1 MTTSF
6 IRLFFVHKINE
17 KTTEGELD
25 MLKIQDFCDM
35 NKFESIMD
43 AWAKK
48 MCIRDSYDT
57 KELLQNL
64 FQGDKAAL
72 QQFIE
77 ENF

>member
-25 MLKIQDFCDM
+25 MLRIQDFCDM

-43 AWAKK
+43 AWAKVQVWQ
-48 MCIRDSYDT
+48 R
-57 KELLQNL
+57 
-64 FQGDKAAL
+64 
-72 QQFIE
+72 
-77 ENF
+77 

>member
-43 AWAKK
+43 AWAKSTGLATVAVGSDGEESTSASVT
-48 MCIRDSYDT
+48 I
-57 KELLQNL
+57 LQN
-64 FQGDKAAL
+64 FAL
-72 QQFIE
+72 I
-77 ENF
+77 